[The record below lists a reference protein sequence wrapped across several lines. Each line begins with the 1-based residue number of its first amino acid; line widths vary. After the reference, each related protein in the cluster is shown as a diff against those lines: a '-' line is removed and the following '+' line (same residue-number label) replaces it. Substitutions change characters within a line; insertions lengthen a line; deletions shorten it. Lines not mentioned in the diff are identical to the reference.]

1 MSPKVL
7 ADPRNAEENS
17 RVWSGLFIVL
27 AGVAALAGFLRTF
40 CFSVCGEALTAR
52 LRGLSFKAIMR
63 QVENKMMILVCST
76 NNNDYCV
83 IGYWMV

>member
-1 MSPKVL
+1 ML
-7 ADPRNAEENS
+7 ADPRNAEEDS

-40 CFSVCGEALTAR
+40 CFTVSGEILTAR

-63 QVENKMMILVCST
+63 QVENKITILVLL
-76 NNNDYCV
+76 N
-83 IGYWMV
+83 